1 MNKITWLDN
10 LRVNATI
17 GVILIHASA
26 TILFRFTSVSA
37 DYWWFA
43 NVYNGGYRYVVPI
56 FVMLSGALLLPREEA
71 IVPFLKKSFMRII
84 VPFLFYNF
92 IFSLFNWQ
100 VRLRGK
106 TFGMWD
112 GLNWLGEQYFH
123 GASYHFWYIY
133 MIVGIY
139 LFIPIIGRWIR
150 SAPESHIQY
159 FLGIWGLTILF
170 NNPHFPYLKL
180 PIALT
185 DFTGYVGYLVL
196 GYYLST
202 KNFPKGIKT
211 WALGIFCIGTLWT
224 LLGSYY
230 FTAES
235 GKFYGLLYANFS
247 PSVVLATAG
256 IFLFFRFQNL
266 DISLLTPFRD
276 WVSSHSYGIYLVHI
290 LVLFYLAKWGVY
302 GEMLHPSIGVP
313 LTALACLLISGGIVW
328 VLRKIPLI
336 KYMAG

>member
-1 MNKITWLDN
+1 MKITWLDN

-26 TILFRFTSVSA
+26 TILFRFTKVSA

-43 NVYNGGYRYVVPI
+43 NLYNGGYRYVVPI

-71 IVPFLKKSFMRII
+71 IGPFLKKSFSRI
-84 VPFLFYNF
+84 VLPFLFYNL

-106 TFGMWD
+106 SFGFSD
-112 GLNWLGEQYFH
+112 GMTWLGEQYFS

-133 MIVGIY
+133 MIIGIY

-150 SAPESHIQY
+150 SAPDSHIQY
-159 FLGIWGLTILF
+159 FIGVWGLTILF
-170 NNPHFPYLKL
+170 TNPHFPFLKL

-196 GYYLST
+196 GYYLSV
-202 KNFPKGIKT
+202 KEFSVGIKKI
-211 WALGIFCIGTLWT
+211 ALGLFLTGTLWT
-224 LLGSYY
+224 MVGSYY
-230 FTAES
+230 FTADS

-247 PSVVLATAG
+247 PSVVLATIG
-256 IFLFFRFQNL
+256 LFLFFRYQNPN
-266 DISLLTPFRD
+266 IAVLTPFRD

-290 LVLFYLAKWGVY
+290 IVLFYLAKAGVY

>member
-1 MNKITWLDN
+1 MKITWLDN

-26 TILFRFTSVSA
+26 TILFRFTKVPA
-37 DYWWFA
+37 DHWWFA
-43 NVYNGGYRYVVPI
+43 NLYNGGYRYVVPI

-71 IVPFLKKSFMRII
+71 IGPFLKKSFMRI
-84 VPFLFYNF
+84 VLPFLFYNML
-92 IFSLFNWQ
+92 FSIFNWQ

-106 TFGMWD
+106 SFGLAE
-112 GLNWLGEQYFH
+112 GLNWVGQQYFN

-133 MIVGIY
+133 MIIGIY

-202 KNFPKGIKT
+202 KEFSSRIKGK
-211 WALGIFCIGTLWT
+211 AFAVFVLGTLWT
-224 LLGSYY
+224 MLGSYY
-230 FTAES
+230 FTAEN

-247 PSVVLATAG
+247 PSVVLATIG
-256 IFLFFRFQNL
+256 LFLFFRYQNL
-266 DISLLTPFRD
+266 DIRILSPFRD

-290 LVLFYLAKWGVY
+290 IVLFYLAKAGVY
-302 GEMLHPSIGVP
+302 GEMLHPSIAVP

-328 VLRKIPLI
+328 ILRKIPLI
-336 KYMAG
+336 KYVAG